1 MAAGRER
8 GPRPRRVSLPGVAEL
23 LRPVGP
29 GPATDSGRQASGR
42 EAHPQKITV
51 YLSADEFLD
60 LERARLSLH
69 IRGIR
74 VDRGRLVR
82 EAIAVLMADLEAG
95 IDASVIARRLRAVGQ
110 SVPAAEGRA
119 EVPAAEVPAAEVPA
133 IAVPAIAVPAGAAP
147 SPAAPGAAAPADGV
161 QAAGAATNGGSAN
174 TVLANGALAHGAR
187 VDGARVDGAR
197 VDGARV
203 DGARADGAGADGV
216 AAVGASVTG
225 ATVDGVPADDAYDAS
240 LNGDPVTNTGA
251 GGGPAGPQ

>member
-29 GPATDSGRQASGR
+29 GPASDPGRQASGR

-110 SVPAAEGRA
+110 SVPAAE
-119 EVPAAEVPAAEVPA
+119 VPAAEVPAAEVPA

-174 TVLANGALAHGAR
+174 TVLANGALA
-187 VDGARVDGAR
+187 DGARVDGAR
-197 VDGARV
+197 VG
-203 DGARADGAGADGV
+203 GAGADGV

-225 ATVDGVPADDAYDAS
+225 ATVDGVPADDAYDPS

>member
-51 YLSADEFLD
+51 YLSVDEFLD

-110 SVPAAEGRA
+110 SVPAAE
-119 EVPAAEVPAAEVPA
+119 VPAAEVPA
-133 IAVPAIAVPAGAAP
+133 IAVPAGAAP
-147 SPAAPGAAAPADGV
+147 FPAAPGAAAPADGV

-174 TVLANGALAHGAR
+174 TVLANGALA
-187 VDGARVDGAR
+187 DGARVGGAR
-197 VDGARV
+197 VG
-203 DGARADGAGADGV
+203 GARAGGAGADGV

-240 LNGDPVTNTGA
+240 LNGDPVTNTAA

>member
-1 MAAGRER
+1 VAAGRER

-110 SVPAAEGRA
+110 SVPAAE
-119 EVPAAEVPAAEVPA
+119 VPAAGVPAVTVPA
-133 IAVPAIAVPAGAAP
+133 VAVPAGAAQ
-147 SPAAPGAAAPADGV
+147 GAAAPADGV
-161 QAAGAATNGGSAN
+161 QATGAATNGDSAN
-174 TVLANGALAHGAR
+174 TVLANGARA
-187 VDGARVDGAR
+187 
-197 VDGARV
+197 DGARV

-216 AAVGASVTG
+216 AAVGASDTG
-225 ATVDGVPADDAYDAS
+225 ATVDGVPADDAHGDS
-240 LNGDPVTNTGA
+240 LNGDAVTNTGA